1 MSRDSRVIGLIPFDP
16 QRHALGYAN
25 LPGDE
30 ALLRRTVDRLRQC
43 EKLEDIVVVH
53 PAGREPAGIEGATPL
68 AAEGE
73 VYDAPHAVQVAARKL
88 SPAAWRGGLG
98 GATCYDEVLCPTAM
112 CQAMASANATAALIV
127 GADWCEVDVALCD
140 AVLTRHLEQPEEFRM
155 VFTQAP
161 PGKCGIVLSAS
172 LLAEM
177 RDNSVSVGAM
187 LDYNPRF
194 PQGDPIARDMCV
206 QIPADLRGACRRFTA
221 TERRW
226 QGPATGPQVVT
237 LELSPARPCTGPITP
252 QHHVTFDRAAMDV
265 ATAQR
270 VLAQLAGEVDAA
282 VILGG
287 LGDALEHPQWQ
298 AIIAAAREAGV
309 WGVVV
314 RTDLQ
319 SAEEPAALG
328 QRLQAAGVDAVIVNL
343 NADEPATY
351 EKLMGPDGLDV
362 ARGHIQW
369 LLNHREQAPTP
380 GLPWIVPAMTKTP
393 DNVAELE
400 SFVDRWVY
408 FTGTVLVEG
417 PSTGGGLM
425 PDMAVLDMAPPVRCA
440 CRQLATRMTILSD
453 GTVARCDQDWQGR
466 AAIGNVNDTALAEL
480 WAQLRALRANHE
492 AGAYDGPCAGCRQ
505 WHRP

>member
-1 MSRDSRVIGLIPFDP
+1 MSEDHRVIGMIPFDP
-16 QRHALGYAN
+16 QHHALGYAN

-43 EKLEDIVVVH
+43 ERLADIVVVH
-53 PAGREPAGIEGATPL
+53 PAGRAPAAIEGATPI
-68 AAEGE
+68 AAHGE
-73 VYDAPHAVQVAARKL
+73 VYDTHHAVQVAARKL
-88 SPAAWRGGLG
+88 SPAAWRGGIG
-98 GATCYDEVLCPTAM
+98 GATCYDEVLCPAAM
-112 CQAMASANATAALIV
+112 CQAMAAANAPAALVV
-127 GADWCEVDVALCD
+127 GADWCDADVKLCD
-140 AVLTRHLEQPEEFRM
+140 AVVARHLEQPDEFRM

-161 PGKCGIVLSAS
+161 PGKCGIVLSLS
-172 LLAEM
+172 LLEEM
-177 RDNSVSVGAM
+177 RDNGVSVGAM
-187 LDYNPRF
+187 LDYNPRY

-206 QIPADLRGACRRFTA
+206 QIPADLRSACRRFTA
-221 TERRW
+221 TEKRW

-237 LELSPARPCTGPITP
+237 LELTPQRPCTGPITP
-252 QHHVTFDRAAMDV
+252 QHYANFERGPIDL
-265 ATAQR
+265 ATAKR
-270 VLAQLAGEVDAA
+270 VFEQLGHEVDTT

-287 LGDALEHPQWQ
+287 IGDALVHPQWQ
-298 AIIAAAREAGV
+298 AIVAAARDAGL
-309 WGVVV
+309 WGVVL

-319 SAEEPAALG
+319 DEALQEELG
-328 QRLQAAGVDAVIVNL
+328 RRLQQCSADAVIVNL

-380 GLPWIVPAMTKTP
+380 GLPWIVPAMVKTP
-393 DNVAELE
+393 DNVTELE

-417 PSTGGGLM
+417 PSTGGGRM

-440 CRQLATRMTILSD
+440 CRQLHTRMTLLSD
-453 GTVARCDQDWQGR
+453 GTVARCDQDWQAS
-466 AAIGNVNDTALAEL
+466 AAIGHVDDAPLTEL
-480 WAQLRALRANHE
+480 WAKLQRLRADHE
-492 AGAYDGPCAGCRQ
+492 AGAYDGPCKECRE